1 MANLI
6 KFPVA
11 KTFSQEGEL
20 AQRIEDL
27 IYEYANQISLVSVL
41 GVLEIVKMQIRK
53 DSDGQS

>member
-1 MANLI
+1 MAKLI

-27 IYEYANQISLVSVL
+27 IYEYADQISLVSVL
-41 GVLEIVKMQIRK
+41 GILEVVKQQIRK
-53 DSDGQS
+53 DSDEQL